1 METVSPP
8 ISKKVTKPYQTYQVI
23 LPILLGLVVIG
34 WLFLNEFD
42 PDMFLDFKFNYLSI
56 LFILLAFVLILTR
69 DFGMMCRFRLLTDKD
84 ISWKQAFHINVLS
97 EFTTTV
103 TPPAV
108 GGSSLV
114 VVFLTKEG
122 INAGRSA
129 TIMFVNLFLDEL
141 FFILFCPVVIL
152 FVPVD
157 LLFNSSSA
165 IVSTFGVVFG
175 TLYVLRLFLICIL
188 FIGTFRRPNWIR
200 QTLLTIFKLPVLRHW
215 YSNVDV
221 VTNNLVHASY
231 DLRNRSFWFWF
242 KAFGLTIL
250 TWAARF
256 LVVNAIFLAFS
267 QQNFNHLVV
276 FARQLILWIIMVIT
290 PTPGG
295 SGISEYAFKEY
306 YSDIFSTSSAI
317 IFVTLIWRIISYY
330 LYLILGILVIPNW
343 IKKSFT
349 KNTETIT
356 ALNKEKTTN

>member
-1 METVSPP
+1 MLRLEKLCPHLLMLCRIFGFFRSLFYYSCRSRKPP
-8 ISKKVTKPYQTYQVI
+8 
-23 LPILLGLVVIG
+23 LLQ
-34 WLFLNEFD
+34 
-42 PDMFLDFKFNYLSI
+42 K
-56 LFILLAFVLILTR
+56 T
-69 DFGMMCRFRLLTDKD
+69 
-84 ISWKQAFHINVLS
+84 
-97 EFTTTV
+97 
-103 TPPAV
+103 
-108 GGSSLV
+108 
-114 VVFLTKEG
+114 
-122 INAGRSA
+122 
-129 TIMFVNLFLDEL
+129 
-141 FFILFCPVVIL
+141 
-152 FVPVD
+152 
-157 LLFNSSSA
+157 
-165 IVSTFGVVFG
+165 
-175 TLYVLRLFLICIL
+175 LFLICIL